1 MQKINGLIYFSASD
15 VVNFLECE
23 YLTTL
28 DLFNLETPLPQTED
42 DEEALLYQ
50 SKGIAREAAY
60 FDRLKEQSSSFA
72 DISGIKD
79 DPDGAVKATRD
90 AMHAGVKIIFHTT
103 ATTYFLTLRPRE
115 LPWAG
120 DDARAGLK
128 AKDIKDL
135 NEHERRLWSLCCIR
149 TS

>member
-103 ATTYFLTLRPRE
+103 ATTYFQ
-115 LPWAG
+115 LPG
-120 DDARAGLK
+120 CGIGSSLSVRGSCPGL
-128 AKDIKDL
+128 AMTPGPD
-135 NEHERRLWSLCCIR
+135 
-149 TS
+149 